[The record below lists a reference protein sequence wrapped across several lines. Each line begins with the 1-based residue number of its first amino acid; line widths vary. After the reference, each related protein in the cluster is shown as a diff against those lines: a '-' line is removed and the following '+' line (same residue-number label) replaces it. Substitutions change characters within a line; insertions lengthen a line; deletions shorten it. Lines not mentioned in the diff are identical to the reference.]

1 MKAIKIFEAGHL
13 EIIEKE
19 IPQIEKPSQV
29 LVKVKFAGICGSDMH
44 IYHGKNP
51 LATYPR
57 VVGHEFVGEI
67 VKVGD
72 DVSEVQPSD
81 RVVIEPIVYC
91 GECYACKSNR
101 PNVCEELQVLG
112 VHTDGGFQ
120 EYVVVDQANVH
131 KFGDEL
137 SWEEAVLIEPYTIA
151 AQATWHGDIKENET
165 VYIAGAGPIGLMIIQ
180 FAKLKGAT
188 VIVSDLFDSKL
199 RRAKDF
205 GADYTINS
213 SNEGV
218 KEKIMEIT
226 GDVGANVVID
236 AVGIP
241 AILEQAVDVVSVA
254 GKIVVLGFS
263 KDCASIPLLPITKKE
278 ITIHGSR
285 LQTHKFEEVI
295 EIFKNKK
302 INTKDF
308 VSAVYKFDD
317 IVDAIEMIEKD
328 SENICKVLVQFD

>member
-19 IPQIEKPSQV
+19 IPKIEKPGEV

-72 DVSEVQPSD
+72 DVNEIQSGD

-91 GECYACKSNR
+91 GQCYACKSGR
-101 PNVCEELQVLG
+101 PNVCETLEVLG
-112 VHTDGGFQ
+112 VHKDGGFQ
-120 EYVVVDQANVH
+120 EYVVVNQANVH

-151 AQATWHGDIKENET
+151 AQATWHGDVKENET
-165 VYIAGAGPIGLMIIQ
+165 VYVAGAGPIGLMVIQ

-199 RRAKDF
+199 KRAKAF

-213 SNEGV
+213 SKEDV
-218 KEKIMEIT
+218 KEKVMAYT
-226 GDVGANVVID
+226 HNVGANVVID

-241 AILEQAVDVVSVA
+241 AIFEQAVEVASVA
-254 GKIVVLGFS
+254 GKIVILGFS
-263 KDCASIPLLPITKKE
+263 KDCAGIPLLPITKKE
-278 ITIHGSR
+278 ITIYGSR
-285 LQTHKFEEVI
+285 LQTHKFKEVI
-295 EIFKNKK
+295 QIFKDKK

-317 IVDAIEMIEKD
+317 IVEAIEMIENN
-328 SENICKVLVQFD
+328 SEDICKVLVQFD